1 MKNEWT
7 EIAGKA
13 EKIQGTK
20 NEVLN
25 PTLLTLIKTYAKGKD
40 IFDYGCGWGEF
51 ADILQKEGFSV
62 IAFDDADEMVR
73 QAKDKF
79 EAPTFLYKKE
89 FEEKSSEMKESFDVV
104 TSNLVLCILEKE
116 QQEILLD
123 NVKSLVKNDGVIIIS
138 FCHPK
143 YDYLSDSLV
152 SKRFA
157 PLNAQYS
164 EKFIYEKEIKE
175 NGIRFHDY
183 HRPLE
188 YYNELFTRYELKV
201 LEVKESDVLG
211 TAYQPDF
218 IVFVLKKIRE

>member
-7 EIAGKA
+7 KIAGKVQ
-13 EKIQGTK
+13 KIQGTK

-25 PTLLTLIKTYAKGKD
+25 PTLLTLIETYAEGKN

-62 IAFDDADEMVR
+62 VAFDDADEMVE

-79 EAPTFLYKKE
+79 ATPTFLYKKE
-89 FEEKSSEMKESFDVV
+89 FEEKLLDMIGIFDVV

-116 QQEILLD
+116 QQEILL
-123 NVKSLVKNDGVIIIS
+123 NNLKSLVKSDGVIIIS

-143 YDYLSDSLV
+143 YDYVPDSLI
-152 SKRFA
+152 SKRFT
-157 PLNAQYS
+157 PPNAQYF
-164 EKFIYEKEIKE
+164 EEFIYEKEIKE

-188 YYNELFTRYELKV
+188 YYNELFSRHGLKV
-201 LEVKESDVLG
+201 LKIRESDILG
-211 TAYQPDF
+211 TTHQPDF
-218 IVFVLKKIRE
+218 IVFVLKKV

>member
-7 EIAGKA
+7 EIASKVR
-13 EKIQGTK
+13 KIQGTK

-25 PTLLTLIKTYAKGKD
+25 PTLLTLIKTYAEGKN

-62 IAFDDADEMVR
+62 VAFDDADEMVE

-79 EAPTFLYKKE
+79 ETPTFLYKKE
-89 FEEKSSEMKESFDVV
+89 FEEKSLDMTGIFDVV

-116 QQEILLD
+116 QQEILLN
-123 NVKSLVKNDGVIIIS
+123 NVKSLIKSDGVIIIS
-138 FCHPK
+138 FCHPR
-143 YDYLSDSLV
+143 YDYLPDSLV

-157 PLNAQYS
+157 PSNAQYF
-164 EKFIYEKEIKE
+164 EEFIYEKEIKE

-188 YYNELFTRYELKV
+188 YYNELFNHHGLMV
-201 LEVKESDVLG
+201 LETKESDVLG
-211 TAYQPDF
+211 TTYQPDF
-218 IVFVLKKIRE
+218 IVFVLKNE